1 MVNSNINRRSQAIL
15 VVSFGTTYVETLTKT
30 IESIENRMQKAF
42 PEFEVRRA
50 FTSRKVIKRLAE
62 RDGLFIDTE
71 QEALKRL
78 QDEGFKEV
86 YVQPLHVIP
95 GEEYEKV
102 KTQVAHYKHR
112 KAFEKISI
120 GRPLLY
126 YMGQEGKPD
135 DYLIAIEAL
144 RKQLPK
150 MGEDTAVLLMG
161 HGGLHPANAAYALL
175 QMKMEEMNWPKSYV
189 YTVEGFPP
197 LRFVIEKLIK
207 EEIKKVLLVPFM
219 LVAGDH
225 ALNDM
230 IGDEEDSAK
239 QQLIKEGFEVSWHLC
254 GLGEGPE
261 IQDVYIQHLKDVMG
275 DSSVNS

>member
-144 RKQLPK
+144 RKQLPQ

-175 QMKMEEMNWPKSYV
+175 QMKMEEMNWLKSYV

>member
-175 QMKMEEMNWPKSYV
+175 QMKMEEMNWLKSYV